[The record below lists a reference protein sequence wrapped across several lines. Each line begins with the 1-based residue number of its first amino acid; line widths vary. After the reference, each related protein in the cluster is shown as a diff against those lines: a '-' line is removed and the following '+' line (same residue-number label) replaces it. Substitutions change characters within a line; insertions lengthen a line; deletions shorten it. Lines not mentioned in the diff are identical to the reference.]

1 MDLGYQ
7 IVFNPGH
14 YENPMSPKSFLCLFG
29 LDGERKIFLEDQ
41 ESAILGFLKSEWA
54 YLLLEGRGL
63 AVLEDIDDTYKFI
76 DAKHGFTDA
85 QGDQYENGIIIPHPF
100 EESEENFS
108 WLNKYNN
115 LLSSGLLL
123 HKLYTR
129 GDLDMS
135 KKECTKTKFTNKKI
149 LPSKKLLIILAL
161 SAALIFLLSVSSVLA
176 TVRGTTSVANNREIN
191 LTTDF
196 NSYGLATAYPP
207 YGFVIF
213 TNFTVTN
220 LTINSTQGPYNVSI
234 NLTHQYGNAGLTY
247 NISFYN
253 ETKAEWVSLGKN
265 NGTIMEQ

>member
-115 LLSSGLLL
+115 LLYQKIPELNNYDERFEVFDVLVGEGVDKQWCHAMSYIALVDNYYLREHITQIVAYLAQEIGLNAPPLV
-123 HKLYTR
+123 
-129 GDLDMS
+129 
-135 KKECTKTKFTNKKI
+135 F
-149 LPSKKLLIILAL
+149 
-161 SAALIFLLSVSSVLA
+161 
-176 TVRGTTSVANNREIN
+176 
-191 LTTDF
+191 F
-196 NSYGLATAYPP
+196 NSHSTSEISHD
-207 YGFVIF
+207 FVVAKKCMFRDGELDLFSGGYLEGYI
-213 TNFTVTN
+213 
-220 LTINSTQGPYNVSI
+220 LGHYNPV
-234 NLTHQYGNAGLTY
+234 
-247 NISFYN
+247 
-253 ETKAEWVSLGKN
+253 
-265 NGTIMEQ
+265 